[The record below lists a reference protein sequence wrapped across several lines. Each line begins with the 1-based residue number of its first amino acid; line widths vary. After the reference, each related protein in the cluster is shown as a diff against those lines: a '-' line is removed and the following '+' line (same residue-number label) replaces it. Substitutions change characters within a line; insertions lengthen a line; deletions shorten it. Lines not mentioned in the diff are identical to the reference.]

1 MLIKMIL
8 FGKSLYIFICIY
20 IFIFTDCLSRNM
32 IQELIN
38 TINNKKLIEAVK
50 QNIILSD
57 DTEIE
62 TYEWLD
68 EEKYCLRV
76 RVQYKKVSENN
87 YRHKE
92 DYFFFLDSN
101 NNIQTLYVDYPDK
114 NYNNI
119 DKNRYVWDACDF
131 DAHFED
137 VTFDGHNDLII
148 FLGHS
153 GTHGTCIS
161 CVYIYENGFY
171 RYEPTFEHIPYY
183 KVDTENQVITG
194 TNVNSASSTTDFVY
208 KYYNNKFIKIS
219 EKSYQFSTE

>member
-1 MLIKMIL
+1 MIL